1 MSDLGSQDGDPCS
14 LALSINAG
22 GQIVGGSTD
31 CNTLL
36 NGHAFL
42 WEQGGPM
49 VDLNS
54 FVPASSSLTLT
65 VATLINDRGEIA
77 AQGVFPN
84 GDTHAILLIP
94 CEGVHSD
101 DEGCEDAKSG
111 ASYANHAA
119 PAAIGARSSTML
131 GDPRARV
138 RQHEMLD
145 QFRAHWTQRYHIPH
159 PEREKTSDPR

>member
-1 MSDLGSQDGDPCS
+1 MSDLGTQDGDPCS
-14 LALSINAG
+14 LALSINSG

-31 CNTLL
+31 CSTLL
-36 NGHAFL
+36 NRHAFL

-94 CEGVHSD
+94 CDEEQGGL
-101 DEGCEDAKSG
+101 EGCEDQSAG
-111 ASYANHAA
+111 AG
-119 PAAIGARSSTML
+119 I
-131 GDPRARV
+131 V
-138 RQHEMLD
+138 RQAPPS
-145 QFRAHWTQRYHIPH
+145 RAVVGTTPRLPSWQRRGRSRPLA
-159 PEREKTSDPR
+159 